1 MRGLGNIFGAHRV
14 ISPEAC
20 LPQRANKLDISL
32 PIYDNEILIDV
43 EILLITSAVFSRIKK
58 ECQGKN
64 ADIAKEIQDIVNTR
78 GKFQDPITG
87 AGGMLI
93 GVVNEIGSALVK
105 RDKLQIGRRIATLVS
120 LALTPLRIDKI
131 KRINQVTHQVFV
143 EGQAVLFEKS
153 IYSEMPGDLPA
164 GLVVSLMDVAGA
176 PAKIA
181 VSAVMG
187 DTVVVFGAG
196 KAGLLCLHEAVKR
209 VGPNGKVISVELDQA
224 KCKLV
229 EELNLADVVIRADA
243 TRPLEVYN
251 SICKVTNNEMAD
263 LAVNCT
269 NVADTEMSCVL
280 STKERGR
287 VYFFNMATS
296 FSAAALGT
304 EGVGLSTELLIGN
317 GYTPG
322 HSQLVLEIIREN
334 KALQEVFLD
343 YYS

>member
-1 MRGLGNIFGAHRV
+1 MRGRGSIFGAHRV
-14 ISPEAC
+14 ITPEAC
-20 LPQRANKLDISL
+20 LPQRAEQLDNSL

-43 EILLITSAVFSRIKK
+43 EVLLITSAVFSRIKN
-58 ECQGKN
+58 ECQGN
-64 ADIAKEIQDIVNTR
+64 CDSIAVEIKEIVDKR

-93 GVVNEIGSALVK
+93 GTVREIGSSLVDRVDVMPGK
-105 RDKLQIGRRIATLVS
+105 RIATLVS
-120 LALTPLRIDKI
+120 LALTPLQIDSI
-131 KRINQVTHQVFV
+131 KKVNQNTHQIFI
-143 EGQAVLFEKS
+143 EGRAILFEKS
-153 IYSEMPGDLPA
+153 IYAEMPTDIPV
-164 GLVVSLMDVAGA
+164 GLAVSLMDVAGA

-181 VSAVMG
+181 VSTVMG

-196 KAGLLCLHEAVKR
+196 KAGLLCLHEACKR
-209 VGPNGKVISVELDQA
+209 VGPNGKVISVESDPARCQ
-224 KCKLV
+224 LV
-229 EELNLADVVIRADA
+229 EDLNLADLVIKADA
-243 TRPLEVYN
+243 TRPLDIYD
-251 SICKVTNNEMAD
+251 SICMVTNNKMAD

-280 STKERGR
+280 STKENGK

-322 HSQLVLEIIREN
+322 HYQLVLEIMREN
-334 KALQEVFLD
+334 NALCEVFLKH
-343 YYS
+343 YS